1 MRRAS
6 EIFIAQ
12 RLAVVLQISK
22 IMHIHSFALFRFIS
36 RRLWLLVPVWLL
48 LGACSQPPT
57 PAPIPHLTAL
67 TPIEQALQ
75 SYRSR
80 GELRITTTLPD
91 NTTTAETIVY
101 ETDWKRT
108 TAGEGFDLAARML
121 TGRTTPE
128 IEVVMVGEE
137 AYMRF
142 RDQDLRLPRQQLAL
156 SDLPAVFANPDEL
169 LPAAGD
175 LQFVEETTLAG
186 RPALHYTFTRLDV
199 LDRFLSADEAKG
211 VTQALTGDIWLARD
225 GLFPLQLRFT
235 AQVTDKPLTTTGG
248 ETVLARQEIAWSFVL
263 SDLNA
268 EFAIT
273 LPETQANAE
282 ALALRLPGFEPG
294 TLLAPPGSTDI
305 RGSGPL
311 VTFLT
316 PLSAA
321 EVIAYFETQLG
332 RLGWTRQEGHPP
344 NWTLTDLRVSLV
356 INTPR
361 NGPTRVMLSVERM
374 ANPTP

>member
-1 MRRAS
+1 MQFMRIR
-6 EIFIAQ
+6 
-12 RLAVVLQISK
+12 
-22 IMHIHSFALFRFIS
+22 
-36 RRLWLLVPVWLL
+36 LLVQFVFLRL
-48 LGACSQPPT
+48 FILMGLAGLVACSRPPT
-57 PAPIPHLTAL
+57 PVPVPHLTAL

-91 NTTTAETIVY
+91 NTTTAETIIY

-108 TAGEGFDLAARML
+108 AGGAGFDLAARML
-121 TGRTTPE
+121 TDRTTPE

-142 RDQDLRLPRQQLAL
+142 RDQDLRLPRGQLGL

-169 LPAAGD
+169 LPAAAD
-175 LQFVEETTLAG
+175 LQFVEVTNMAG
-186 RPALHYTFTRLDV
+186 QPALHYTFTRLDF
-199 LDRFLSADEAKG
+199 LDRFLSADETKG

-225 GLFPLQLRFT
+225 GLFPLKVGFT
-235 AQVTDKPLTTTGG
+235 AQVADKPLTTTGG
-248 ETVLARQEIAWSFVL
+248 ETVLVRQEIVWSFVL

-268 EFAIT
+268 EFAIN
-273 LPETQANAE
+273 LPEAQANAE
-282 ALALRLPGFEPG
+282 ALVLRLPGFEPG

-305 RGSGPL
+305 RGNGPL

-316 PLSAA
+316 PLAA
-321 EVIAYFETQLG
+321 EEVIAYFETQLS

-344 NWTLTDLRVSLV
+344 NWTLTDLRVNLV

-374 ANPTP
+374 TSPTPTP

>member
-1 MRRAS
+1 MRIHLS
-6 EIFIAQ
+6 FPLH
-12 RLAVVLQISK
+12 RLAVSAQRRRLGIFA
-22 IMHIHSFALFRFIS
+22 FAL
-36 RRLWLLVPVWLL
+36 LAW
-48 LGACSQPPT
+48 LGACNQPPT

-108 TAGEGFDLAARML
+108 TGTGGFDLAARMF
-121 TGRTTPE
+121 TDPSTPE
-128 IEVVMVGEE
+128 IEVILVGEE

-142 RDQDLRLPRQQLAL
+142 RDQDLRLPRRQLAL
-156 SDLPAVFANPDEL
+156 SDLPAPFANPDEL
-169 LPAAGD
+169 MPEAAD
-175 LQFVEETTLAG
+175 LQFVAETNLAG
-186 RPALHYTFTRLDV
+186 RPVLHYTFGRLDF
-199 LDRFLSADEAKG
+199 LDRFLSAEDGKG
-211 VTQALTGDIWLARD
+211 VTQALNGDIWVARD

-235 AQVTDKPLTTTGG
+235 AQVKDKPLSTDDGD
-248 ETVLARQEIAWSFVL
+248 TVLARQEIGWDFVL
-263 SDLNA
+263 SDLNT
-268 EFAIT
+268 EFAIL
-273 LPETQANAE
+273 LPETQTDAE

-305 RGSGPL
+305 RGSGPM

-321 EVIAYFETQLG
+321 EVLAYFEDQLD
-332 RLGWTRQEGHPP
+332 RLGWTRQPGHPP
-344 NWTLTDLRVSLV
+344 NWTLTVLRVTLV
-356 INTPR
+356 TNTPR
-361 NGPTRVMLSVERM
+361 NGPTRVMLAVEQV
-374 ANPTP
+374 ATPTP